1 MKRRSLFYILGA
13 YVMGSL
19 LLASVMVG
27 CSDDE
32 EEQER
37 EPEYLI
43 DCNPYAVLIKLV
55 DTNNVDLFDEEFEN
69 NLLNCEYKM
78 GYDGETYNVTQVSYA
93 NGVKSR
99 YFLPTFEGLYF
110 VNDDIAKRYLVGKLE
125 SSKTKYT
132 LSFGEFDRMD
142 TLNLSLDFYVPWR
155 EEPYKI
161 TAYHMLRHDGGINY
175 TNIDTLRLDG
185 VVQPANPITIV
196 VPNDELSVQ

>member
-69 NLLNCEYKM
+69 NLLN
-78 GYDGETYNVTQVSYA
+78 S
-93 NGVKSR
+93 
-99 YFLPTFEGLYF
+99 
-110 VNDDIAKRYLVGKLE
+110 
-125 SSKTKYT
+125 
-132 LSFGEFDRMD
+132 
-142 TLNLSLDFYVPWR
+142 
-155 EEPYKI
+155 
-161 TAYHMLRHDGGINY
+161 
-175 TNIDTLRLDG
+175 
-185 VVQPANPITIV
+185 
-196 VPNDELSVQ
+196 